1 MLRLIEG
8 GLSDGPM
15 ARAPADGDAVRREA
29 ARRLREAGYDEAATR
44 SFVTSRPMPEALK
57 YLKLQIDFAAEA
69 LKRLDPVP
77 PDFRDEKYWP
87 AA

>member
-44 SFVTSRPMPEALK
+44 SFVTSSAGLR
-57 YLKLQIDFAAEA
+57 
-69 LKRLDPVP
+69 
-77 PDFRDEKYWP
+77 
-87 AA
+87 